1 MGFSHVGLT
10 VPDDKFEETVSFYL
24 AALAPLGFKEHLRPH
39 PKVVGMGV
47 YYPEFWI
54 SSNAVPSSSAGVDV
68 PAGSKDVVFGST
80 HIAFSTGNRELVH
93 AFYDAALKHG
103 GKSNGGPGVRPQYT
117 RFYYAAFV
125 FDPAGNNIETVC
137 LWPAWCHWKYWFG
150 MGVFGRQKTDTG
162 IYLTMEPTEKA
173 VKQARSARQRRE
185 KEIKITEKSK
195 ENNIKEIHQR
205 RKTYLTETV

>member
-24 AALAPLGFKEHLRPH
+24 SALAPLGFKEQLRPH

-47 YYPEFWI
+47 YCPEFWI
-54 SSNAVPSSSAGVDV
+54 ASSAVPSASASANARAEGEGEGDV
-68 PAGSKDVVFGST
+68 TATASKETVFGTT

-93 AFYDAALKHG
+93 AFYEAALKQG

-125 FDPAGNNIETVC
+125 FDPAGNNIEVVC
-137 LWPAWCHWKYWFG
+137 MWPAWCHWKYWLG
-150 MGVFGRQKTDTG
+150 MVGKGG
-162 IYLTMEPTEKA
+162 MED
-173 VKQARSARQRRE
+173 
-185 KEIKITEKSK
+185 
-195 ENNIKEIHQR
+195 
-205 RKTYLTETV
+205 

>member
-10 VPDDKFEETVSFYL
+10 VPDDKFEDTVSFYL

-54 SSNAVPSSSAGVDV
+54 SSNAVPSSSAGIDV

-150 MGVFGRQKTDTG
+150 MG

-173 VKQARSARQRRE
+173 VKRARSARQGRE

-195 ENNIKEIHQR
+195 GNNIKEIHQR